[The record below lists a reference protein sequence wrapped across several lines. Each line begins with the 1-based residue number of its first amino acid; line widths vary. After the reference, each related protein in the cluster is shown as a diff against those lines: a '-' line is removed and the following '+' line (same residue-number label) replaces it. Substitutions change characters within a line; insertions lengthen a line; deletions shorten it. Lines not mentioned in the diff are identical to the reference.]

1 MSVYIERKFLGFI
14 SSKLEQFK
22 QKQTDLYNFR
32 CPYCGDSKRNKLKA
46 RGYVYR
52 KSNDYFF
59 ICHNCGKSTTFAKLL
74 EVQPI
79 SSTSW
84 NDTPLVKQDTA
95 LTQKSLISNLSGE
108 MPIPDSSLL
117 STTPEEIQRNL
128 KAWREHGE
136 RLHIIV

>member
-1 MSVYIERKFLGFI
+1 MSVYIDRKFLGFV

-32 CPYCGDSKRNKLKA
+32 CPYCGDSKKNKLKA

-52 KSNDYFF
+52 KSNDYFW
-59 ICHNCGKSTTFAKLL
+59 NRLM
-74 EVQPI
+74 VQPI

-84 NDTPLVKQDTA
+84 NDTQLVKQDTA
-95 LTQKSLISNLSGE
+95 LTPRSLISNNSRE
-108 MPIPDSSLL
+108 TPTPDSSLL

-128 KAWREHGE
+128 KAWREHGD